1 MAWSSRTDIM
11 PAVTAARFVAGEC
24 DCGIVVA
31 AASKATAA
39 NAEIIKPL
47 HGNPIPLA
55 TGVSARLA
63 KFNRAMR
70 PFEVVIFSGANE
82 RVPLSLL
89 RTWIGVDPR
98 ELISG
103 AGGLISR
110 FHVGRQRARIGIG
123 RHCLVNLGLEIGCL
137 FDQERRKLGVFG

>member
-1 MAWSSRTDIM
+1 MWKSSNASWKPPFPQLRVRLQTG
-11 PAVTAARFVAGEC
+11 GEVQSR
-24 DCGIVVA
+24 D
-31 AASKATAA
+31 
-39 NAEIIKPL
+39 AEL
-47 HGNPIPLA
+47 W
-55 TGVSARLA
+55 RLLY
-63 KFNRAMR
+63 FCR
-70 PFEVVIFSGANE
+70 ANE
-82 RVPLSLL
+82 LFPISPL